1 VVKLPSWKLSDV
13 RPVKHQ
19 AVTDEDLDLARR
31 DPAFRQRLIATNL
44 DHLLVALARI
54 QASETAR
61 EPEPA
66 RQIQEG
72 VELAMKLAQLL
83 HTAAERV
90 QRP

>member
-1 VVKLPSWKLSDV
+1 
-13 RPVKHQ
+13 VKHQ

-44 DHLLVALARI
+44 DHLLVALARM
-54 QASETAR
+54 QASEAAK

-83 HTAAERV
+83 HNTAERV